1 MLNLEQIE
9 AEKIYVV
16 DKDFN
21 IYRDYNDFFD
31 YQLYKKYDDK
41 LFIYTDTKTLDD
53 LIQEYKLQ
61 EMLGEDIFKKK
72 QAE

>member
-21 IYRDYNDFFD
+21 VFRDYNDFFD

-53 LIQEYKLQ
+53 LVEEYKLQ
-61 EMLGEDIFKKK
+61 EMLGEDILKKK
-72 QAE
+72 EVE